1 MYLVL
6 SYKNAV
12 RKRGSEP
19 EGEVG
24 TEKKKGFSSLVN
36 RLPEFMRTVIGQL
49 CYFVCVF
56 DCVLKVHADAIL
68 LNKCRPR

>member
-36 RLPEFMRTVIGQL
+36 RLPEFIVQ
-49 CYFVCVF
+49 
-56 DCVLKVHADAIL
+56 
-68 LNKCRPR
+68 